1 MFTCSLYNWYFSG
14 DKTNAASLD
23 FSAILPEEV
32 EREVKEAA
40 EISMGT
46 EVSEQDIENITY
58 LCDQVIWYNRVSVGM
73 SVLLSIVPFLAS
85 SCIDYKVVQMTIN
98 NC

>member
-1 MFTCSLYNWYFSG
+1 MLKRLSDPKICCYFSG
-14 DKTNAASLD
+14 DKTNAALLD

-58 LCDQVIWYNRVSVGM
+58 LCDQVKFDG
-73 SVLLSIVPFLAS
+73 L
-85 SCIDYKVVQMTIN
+85 VVYD
-98 NC
+98 NCRLEFFSA